1 MNTQNVVSSLNISP
15 DAQALLLT
23 LVNENNALR
32 EEIQELKAEQEHGLL
47 TTVEAMKFL
56 GCGRKKFWEL
66 TKQVGFPRAIK
77 FGITNHYKRTELE
90 AFRSN
95 HMMAG

>member
-1 MNTQNVVSSLNISP
+1 MNTQDVVSTLNISP

-32 EEIQELKAEQEHGLL
+32 EEIQELKADQEHGLL
-47 TTVEAMKFL
+47 PTVEAMKVL

-66 TKQVGFPRAIK
+66 SKEEGFPRAIK

-90 AFRSN
+90 AFRDN
-95 HMMAG
+95 HIMAG